1 MDAAGTIV
9 PGPGLLPPQYP
20 ELRGAVYSSCLLPS
34 TDAAGELKISAQE
47 AVEGT
52 RQLLKQWELAA
63 LAPFQ
68 LLHGTALPA
77 FDKTKQPPS
86 AEKWRLRQRMEKKE
100 GRSFGPGPC
109 RQHWRL
115 RYWAEFSWLLT
126 IHRPRARHV
135 QPTPKS
141 NTKGCQQQRCGSAR
155 GRELYVTHYEWEPLL
170 TRFVMSRFRF

>member
-1 MDAAGTIV
+1 MPSSRYTSNYYRMTKAEDQMKARPNHSSLQRMDAAGTIV

-34 TDAAGELKISAQE
+34 TGAAGELKISAQE

-100 GRSFGPGPC
+100 GRSFGPGPR

-115 RYWAEFSWLLT
+115 RYWAEFS
-126 IHRPRARHV
+126 
-135 QPTPKS
+135 
-141 NTKGCQQQRCGSAR
+141 
-155 GRELYVTHYEWEPLL
+155 
-170 TRFVMSRFRF
+170 